1 MKCKHLII
9 VATASFLSA
18 CCPSHESI
26 LVVDDVFT
34 PLPAGAIHLKGGL
47 EVDVRNSL
55 DHWNKGVVPY
65 DSLVEFFRQGHDYFA
80 LGEMWGKAVRSGCM
94 FYRYTQ
100 DQELKDI
107 LKKTVADL
115 LTTERS
121 NGSISCVPVEE
132 QPGDKKGDLW
142 ERKYV
147 MLALEEYYEHVEAD
161 SAVLGSLK
169 RQADCILSQIGPAP
183 KREITDL
190 GWSDNHIESS
200 TLLEPIMR
208 LYKWTGEGRY
218 LDFAHYIV
226 ESGGSLGYNLFQQTL
241 DDVPPYQMG
250 GTYPKA
256 YEMLSLFEGL
266 VEYYRC
272 TGEERWRQAA
282 LKLYQAVCRYEL
294 TIIGNGGGDQPY
306 HPKVLGEA
314 WDHTAVEQT
323 NPNMSRMMETC
334 VGVTW
339 MKYCSQLLRLT
350 GDVSTVDCIETYL
363 YNGLLGAM
371 KPTGDG
377 FSYVN
382 LLNGAKVTNEG
393 WGKEIGGLP
402 VTCCNLNGPMGL
414 AYIPYIAVMESQRG
428 PVIQLYNSASVRT
441 ATPAGHP
448 LQMEIET
455 DFPRSPQVVVTV
467 MPQKAEEFTV
477 SLRNPRWS
485 ERTIVKVNGEPVP
498 ASAPGSYIT
507 LQRLWS
513 PGDRIE
519 LTMDMR
525 AHLLDAPEGSNPAG
539 RYFQAVTYGPI
550 VLARDE
556 RTDESY
562 NRPVQIVTDSCGQ
575 IAVSQV
581 TPRLPSS
588 RLEFEVPT
596 TEGTI
601 RMTDYASI
609 DCWQGSKICTWLP
622 KK

>member
-1 MKCKHLII
+1 MNYKHFIFA
-9 VATASFLSA
+9 ATASLLSA
-18 CCPSHESI
+18 CCQSPQPRV
-26 LVVDDVFT
+26 VVDDALT
-34 PLPAGAIHLKGGL
+34 PLPAGAIQLKGGL
-47 EVDVRNSL
+47 EANIQNSL
-55 DHWNKGVVPY
+55 THWNKGVVPY
-65 DSLVEFFRQGHDYFA
+65 DSLVEFFRTGHDYFA
-80 LGEMWGKAVRSGCM
+80 LGEMWGKAVRSGSM

-100 DQELKDI
+100 DPELKAI
-107 LKKTVADL
+107 LQQTVADL
-115 LTTERS
+115 LATERS
-121 NGSISCVPVEE
+121 NGSISCVPVEQ

-147 MLALEEYYEHVEAD
+147 MLALEEYYEQVEAD
-161 SAVLGSLK
+161 TAVLSSLM
-169 RQADCILSQIGPAP
+169 RQADCILAQIGPAP

-208 LYKWTGEGRY
+208 LYKWTGQERY
-218 LDFAHYIV
+218 LDFARYIV
-226 ESGGSLGYNLFQQTL
+226 ERGGALGYNLLQQAL
-241 DDVPPYQMG
+241 DQVPPYQMG

-272 TGEERWRQAA
+272 TGQEQWRTAA
-282 LKLYQAVCRYEL
+282 LNLFHNVCHYEL

-323 NPNMSRMMETC
+323 NPDMKRMMETC

-350 GDVSTVDCIETYL
+350 GDASAADCIETYL

-393 WGKEIGGLP
+393 WGREIGGLP

-414 AYIPYIAVMESQRG
+414 AYIPYVAVMQSRQG
-428 PVIQLYNSASVRT
+428 PVIQLYNSASVQT
-441 ATPAGHP
+441 ETPQGSA
-448 LQMEIET
+448 LQLEIET
-455 DFPRSPQVVVTV
+455 DFPRSAQVAVTV
-467 MPQKAEEFTV
+467 TPQQPEEFTIR
-477 SLRNPRWS
+477 LRCPHWS
-485 ERTIVKVNGEPVP
+485 AQTSVQVNGEPVT
-498 ASAPGSYIT
+498 ASPSEGYIA
-507 LQRLWS
+507 LPRRWS

-519 LTMDMR
+519 LTLEME
-525 AHLLDAPEGSNPAG
+525 AHLVDAPEGSNPAG
-539 RYFQAVTYGPI
+539 RNFQAVTYGPI

-556 RTDESY
+556 RTDAAY
-562 NRPVQIVTDSCGQ
+562 DQPVQVVADSCGRVA
-575 IAVSQV
+575 ISPV
-581 TPRLPSS
+581 TPLLPAN

-596 TEGTI
+596 TDGLI

-609 DCWQGSKICTWLP
+609 DCWGGSHICTWLP